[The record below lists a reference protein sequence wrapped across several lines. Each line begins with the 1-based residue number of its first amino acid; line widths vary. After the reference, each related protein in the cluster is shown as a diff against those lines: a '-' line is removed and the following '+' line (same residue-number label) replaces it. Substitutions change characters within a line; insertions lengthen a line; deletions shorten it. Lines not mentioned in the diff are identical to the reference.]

1 MLIATKLDRLLPY
14 PKELQPII
22 SHDTL
27 IMLSYEIKW
36 QTKPIISPLTQFL
49 SKATLKLGM
58 MVSYCN

>member
-36 QTKPIISPLTQFL
+36 QTKLIISSLI
-49 SKATLKLGM
+49 KACQKQTW
-58 MVSYCN
+58 N